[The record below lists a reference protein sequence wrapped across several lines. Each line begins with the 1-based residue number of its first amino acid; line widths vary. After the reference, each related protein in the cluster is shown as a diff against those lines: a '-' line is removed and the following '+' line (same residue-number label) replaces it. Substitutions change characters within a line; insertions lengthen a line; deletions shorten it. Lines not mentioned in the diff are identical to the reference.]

1 MKTKKIAVGVVLL
14 FFLLSVTVFAAPPS
28 PAGSNPQVPQDM
40 SGTIKTLMADLSVDS
55 IRLNKPIKE
64 GDTVGGS
71 IVTVKIKNLGPGS
84 MRDFTVKITCHAI
97 RGTVPPGLSIT
108 EKKYPQILPANGQLD
123 ITWPAPSGAKW
134 GVGDYRIL
142 VEVKSDREKN
152 MQNNAKYFPFKVA
165 PAVPTAIKV
174 AAPNGGEVLFKGKTY
189 NVTWTYTGN
198 PNVPVKIVLVASNNL
213 SNMYVIS
220 ENAPLGQNGSGSFS
234 WTIAANIELRSDYKI
249 WVGNGSYTID
259 FIDTSDNNFSVS
271 EFVN

>member
-1 MKTKKIAVGVVLL
+1 MKKKKIMTVAILIVLL
-14 FFLLSVTVFAAPPS
+14 FALSVFSAPPPPVS
-28 PAGSNPQVPQDM
+28 SSNQVPIAAGGAVPILK
-40 SGTIKTLMADLSVDS
+40 SDLSVDS
-55 IRLNKPIKE
+55 ISLNKPIKE

-71 IVTVKIKNLGPGS
+71 IVTIKIKNLGPGS
-84 MRDFTVKITCHAI
+84 VRDFTVKITCHAI
-97 RGTVPPGLSIT
+97 RGTVPLSLDVF
-108 EKKYPQILPANGQLD
+108 EKKYPQILPANSQLD
-123 ITWPAPSGAKW
+123 ITWPAPSGTKW

-152 MQNNAKYFPFKVA
+152 LQNNAKYFPFKVA

-174 AAPNGGEVLFKGKTY
+174 TSPNGGEVLFKGKTY

-198 PNVPVKIVLVASNNL
+198 PNVPVKIVLVASNDL

-234 WTIAANIELRSDYKI
+234 WKISPNIEHRSDYKI
-249 WVGNGSYTID
+249 WVGNGSYTVD
-259 FIDTSDNNFSVS
+259 FIDTSDSNFSVS